1 MFHVPCSIISKSEKD
16 TLKLA
21 REFATK
27 LKGGEVLALVGE
39 LGAGKT
45 VFIKGLAKGL
55 GVKNIITSPT
65 FVLMK
70 VYTAQKHKNTKAQKQ
85 IKELIHIDAYRLS
98 GGQAFEDIG
107 ALEYF
112 GDENCIVA
120 IEWADRV
127 KDILPKSAIKI
138 KFKILKDNQREIL
151 IK

>member
-1 MFHVPCSIISKSEKD
+1 MKTITNSEKE
-16 TLKLA
+16 TFELA
-21 REFATK
+21 RKFAAK
-27 LKGGEVLALVGE
+27 LCGGEILALIGE

-45 VFIKGLAKGL
+45 VFVKGLAKGL

-70 VYTAQKHKNTKAQKQ
+70 IYNSKNQKIKKLKNQKF
-85 IKELIHIDAYRLS
+85 IHIDAYRLND
-98 GGQAFEDIG
+98 GQALEEIG

-112 GDENCIVA
+112 GDENAIVA